1 MSPVLLLSFLAIVLL
16 VAAISD
22 FPFHKILNRFIY
34 PTLILT
40 TAYDF
45 SLEGCKCLLFSLGE
59 IGVRISVLVLP
70 LSDRRNGGINGKV

>member
-1 MSPVLLLSFLAIVLL
+1 MSPVLLLSFLAVVLL

-22 FPFHKILNRFIY
+22 LPFHKILDRFIY

-45 SLEGCKCLLFSLGE
+45 SFEGCRYFLFSLGE
-59 IGVRISVLVLP
+59 IGVRISVLILP
-70 LSDRRNGGINGKV
+70 LLIGGMEA